1 MFNPQNLYIPD
12 IFFTFGSYIHS
23 LTENNHKIS
32 PSFIALL
39 QKKDKRAFEEL
50 YDSYS
55 AVLLGIAF
63 KITKDEDLADD
74 VLQEA
79 FIKIWKNIETYDPQK
94 ATIFTWMLNIT
105 RNTAIDCIRK
115 KSYQLNIQIDSDK
128 VSIVDQAANDSININ
143 TIGVRELINGLKPEY
158 KEVIDA
164 VYFGDLTHEE
174 ASEKLALPL
183 GTLKTRVRNA
193 LKELK
198 TIFRKE

>member
-1 MFNPQNLYIPD
+1 MNPSTFIFQIF
-12 IFFTFGSYIHS
+12 FFTFDSYIWP
-23 LTENNHKIS
+23 LVENNQKIS

-63 KITKDEDLADD
+63 KITKDQDLADD
-74 VLQEA
+74 VLQES
-79 FIKIWKNIETYDPQK
+79 FVKIWKHIESFDPQK

-115 KSYQLNIQIDSDK
+115 KSYQSNIQIGTDK
-128 VSIVDQAANDSININ
+128 VSIVDRTSSDTININ
-143 TIGVRELINGLKPEY
+143 TIGVRELIDGLKPEY

-174 ASEKLALPL
+174 ASEKLELPL

>member
-1 MFNPQNLYIPD
+1 M
-12 IFFTFGSYIHS
+12 
-23 LTENNHKIS
+23 ENNQKIS

-39 QKKDKRAFEEL
+39 QKKDKHAFEEL

-55 AVLLGIAF
+55 GVLLGIAF
-63 KITKDEDLADD
+63 KITKDQDLADD

-79 FIKIWKNIETYDPQK
+79 FIKIWKNIESFDPQK

-115 KSYQLNIQIDSDK
+115 KSYQSNIQIGTDK
-128 VSIVDQAANDSININ
+128 VSIVDEVASDSININ
-143 TIGVRELINGLKPEY
+143 IIGVRELIDGLKPEY

-174 ASEKLALPL
+174 ASEKLELPL

-198 TIFRKE
+198 TIFKKS